1 MLDNLEYQPME
12 KEGPV
17 KDKEENWTQ
26 RFKDDESDEEFD
38 WVKSNESTT
47 YISFVNNN
55 RRPIKKGE

>member
-38 WVKSNESTT
+38 WVQSNESTT

-55 RRPIKKGE
+55 RQQIKKGE

>member
-55 RRPIKKGE
+55 RTPIKKGH

>member
-17 KDKEENWTQ
+17 KDKEDNWTQ

-38 WVKSNESTT
+38 WV
-47 YISFVNNN
+47 
-55 RRPIKKGE
+55 